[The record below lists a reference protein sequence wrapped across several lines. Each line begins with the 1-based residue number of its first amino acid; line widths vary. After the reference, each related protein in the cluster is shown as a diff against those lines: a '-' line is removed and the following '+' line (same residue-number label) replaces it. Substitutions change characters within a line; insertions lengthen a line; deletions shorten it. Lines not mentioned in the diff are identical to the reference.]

1 MSSRSA
7 KTTFGRTSLGISRA
21 SRKRNWRPI
30 CSSRHTRRTSAQCGR
45 WRRRSSRSSSARPRA
60 GKGPPYIAP
69 TLSAAENVS
78 EAATKSAAAV
88 QRTVKRLTGP
98 KENETRKAVQAA
110 RRSMRNAASRPK
122 REHRRRPMSQTE
134 AQTEFADALHRAG
147 LRPKGAP
154 IMDGKKHRV
163 PVEGD
168 RRGRLSGT
176 YIGHLDDHPAGY
188 IHNFKTG
195 EEIRWRASRPN
206 REMTPEERDR
216 ARQAAPRE
224 QTVRERRHREAVV
237 SHRANAIWN
246 LA

>member
-7 KTTFGRTSLGISRA
+7 KTTCGRTLPGISRA
-21 SRKRNWRPI
+21 SRKRSWRPI

-78 EAATKSAAAV
+78 EAATESAAAV
-88 QRTVKRLTGP
+88 QRAVKRLTGP

-110 RRSMRNAASRPK
+110 RRSTRHAASRPK
-122 REHRRRPMSQTE
+122 REERRRPMSQTE
-134 AQTEFADALHRAG
+134 AQAEFADALHRAG
-147 LRPKGAP
+147 LRPKGVP
-154 IMDGKKHRV
+154 IMDGRKHRV

-168 RRGRLSGT
+168 RGGRLSGT
-176 YIGHLDDHPAGY
+176 YIGHLDAYPAGY

-195 EEIRWRASRPN
+195 EEIRWRASRSG
-206 REMTPEERDR
+206 REMPLEERDR
-216 ARQAAPRE
+216 ARPAGAPE
-224 QTVRERRHREAVV
+224 QT
-237 SHRANAIWN
+237 
-246 LA
+246 